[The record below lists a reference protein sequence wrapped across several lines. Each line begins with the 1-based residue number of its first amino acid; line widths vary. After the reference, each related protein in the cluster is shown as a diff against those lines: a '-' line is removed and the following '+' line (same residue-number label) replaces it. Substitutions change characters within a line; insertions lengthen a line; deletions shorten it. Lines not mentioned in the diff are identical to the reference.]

1 MKAKFKVI
9 LMNRVKELKEI
20 IETKKEFLNP
30 LDEPSKQTEKRVEI
44 ARLEELLKF
53 NEKLLCLL

>member
-30 LDEPSKQTEKRVEI
+30 LDEPSKQTGKRVEI
-44 ARLEELLKF
+44 ARLEELLNL
-53 NEKLLCLL
+53 NERLLCLL